1 MEIASFVL
9 EAISFLRDCSPTT
22 RGNLISI
29 CRLQKNT
36 KSLKTEKGKLMELR
50 DDVKAR
56 VDTALPYR
64 KQVTG
69 WLRRVEE
76 LDTELETVLHQVEE
90 RDKETQQRCCRGYL
104 FPRSLRSHFKLGKLV
119 LEKLKDVADLKE
131 TGENFGDI
139 ADMLPQPLVD
149 EMPLGDTVG
158 MDSNFREVWNYF
170 CDPGAGIIGIYGM
183 GGVGKT
189 TLLTRINNEL
199 IGRVGQDYDVVIWTV
214 VSRDQNDEKVQDK
227 IGQKLGFPD
236 EIWNR
241 MGRSEKAKSIFRV
254 LKTKRFVLLL
264 DDLWDVYD
272 LTEAGV
278 PLPSEQNK
286 AKVVLTTR
294 REDVCDLMH
303 AQRKFRVN
311 CLAWREA
318 WRLFQSKVGQEV
330 LQSNPAIFELAVA
343 IAEEC
348 SGLPLALITVGQAMR
363 SRRTIEEWRYAA
375 TTLRKSAAEFT
386 SMEKK
391 VISLLEFSFDNLP
404 DDTTK
409 SCFLYCALYPE
420 DWYLDTVNLINTWLG
435 EGFLDQ
441 SENLSE
447 AYDKG
452 CHIIG
457 TLKLACLLESGE
469 RIADNYIKMHD
480 MIRDNALWVISD
492 KGATKGK
499 TLVQANLNLTKAP
512 ANSKWEKAER
522 IFLMKNSINQLTGSP
537 RCPNL
542 LTLDLR
548 WNDLR
553 MISDSFFDFMPCL
566 KLVDLSTNKHL
577 AELPR
582 SFYKL
587 VSLQHLDLSYTGIK
601 ELSLEFRNL
610 TKLKFLYVNN
620 MDELRVLPQ
629 QVLSNLSMLKRL
641 DLFHSGIS
649 DQEVDGNVFSGG
661 NELLM
666 DELECL
672 QDLQALSFTVKSE
685 HGLRRFSR
693 SSKLQSVTYG
703 LDIELCRGTTILRLQ
718 SDMGLSWVQISN
730 CCDLEEVAI
739 DWVGGSET
747 PCNNRNLSATCLVH
761 LGSLIIKNCKVLV
774 HLNWL
779 IWVPNLKS
787 LTIANCEAMKK
798 LIGHGD
804 ADAGGAE
811 ITEESSVFCNLQ
823 TLELNDLPQL
833 KSICSHPLSF
843 DSLRTI
849 HVFDCPELKKLP
861 FHANSAK
868 DKIYS
873 ISGQKT
879 WWDGLQWDNMTI
891 KSTFAPYFWEL

>member
-9 EAISFLRDCSPTT
+9 EVTSFLCNCIPTT
-22 RGNLISI
+22 GENLISI
-29 CRLQKNT
+29 RHLQKNT
-36 KSLKTEKGKLMELR
+36 ASLKTEKGKLTELR
-50 DDVKAR
+50 DDVRTR
-56 VDTALPYR
+56 VDIALR
-64 KQVTG
+64 QQKHCRNQVDG

-76 LDTELETVLHQVEE
+76 LDAELDTVLHQVDE
-90 RDKETQQRCCRGYL
+90 REKETQHYL
-104 FPRSLRSHFKLGKLV
+104 LPTSLWSRYKLGKLV
-119 LEKLKDVADLKE
+119 LEKLEDVADLMS
-131 TGENFGDI
+131 TGGHFGDV
-139 ADMLPQPLVD
+139 ADMLPPPLVD

-158 MDSNFREVWNYF
+158 MDSNFSLVWNYL
-170 CDPGAGIIGIYGM
+170 CDPGVGIIGIYGT

-199 IGRVGQDYDVVIWTV
+199 IGRVGQDYDVVIWAV
-214 VSRDQNDEKVQDK
+214 VSRDQKDEKVQDK

-241 MGRSEKAKSIFRV
+241 MGRAEKANSIFRV

-264 DDLWDVYD
+264 DDVWDVYD
-272 LTEAGV
+272 LKEAGV
-278 PLPSEQNK
+278 PVPSEQNK

-294 REDVCDLMH
+294 REDVCDLMN
-303 AQRKFRVN
+303 AQRKLRVN

-318 WRLFQSKVGQEV
+318 WRLFQSKVGEEV
-330 LQSNPAIFELAVA
+330 LQLNPAILELAVT
-343 IAEEC
+343 IADEC

-363 SRRTIEEWRYAA
+363 SRTTIEEWRHAA

-386 SMEKK
+386 DMEKK
-391 VISLLEFSFDNLP
+391 VISLLKFSFDNLP

-420 DWYLDTVNLINTWLG
+420 DWYLDKVNLINTWLG
-435 EGFLDQ
+435 EGILDQ
-441 SENLSE
+441 SVNIFE

-452 CHIIG
+452 HHIIG
-457 TLKLACLLESGE
+457 TLKLACLLEGVE
-469 RIADNYIKMHD
+469 HLPDNFIKMHD
-480 MIRDNALWVISD
+480 MIRDMALWVISD

-499 TLVQANLNLTKAP
+499 TLVQVNLKLTKAP
-512 ANSKWEKAER
+512 AISEWEKAER
-522 IFLMKNSINQLTGSP
+522 IFLGENSINELTGSP

-553 MISDSFFDFMPCL
+553 MISENFFDFMPCL

-577 AELPR
+577 SALPR

-587 VSLQHLDLSYTGIK
+587 LSLQHLDLSYSGIK
-601 ELSLEFRNL
+601 ELSLELRNL

-620 MDELRVLPQ
+620 MEELRVLPQ
-629 QVLSNLSMLKRL
+629 QVLSNLPMLKRL

-661 NELLM
+661 NELLV

-685 HGLRRFSR
+685 HALRRFSR
-693 SSKLQSVTYG
+693 SGKLRSVTYG

-718 SDMGLSWVQISN
+718 SDMRLSWVQIGN
-730 CCDLEEVAI
+730 CSDLEEVAI
-739 DWVGGSET
+739 DWIGGSEA
-747 PCNNRNLSATCLVH
+747 PCNNRNLSATCLVP

-779 IWVPNLKS
+779 IWVPNLNS
-787 LTIANCEAMKK
+787 LEIANCEAMEK

-804 ADAGGAE
+804 ADGAE
-811 ITEESSVFCNLQ
+811 ITDESSVFCNLQ
-823 TLELNDLPQL
+823 TLKLNDLPQL
-833 KSICSHPLSF
+833 ENICSHPLSF
-843 DSLRTI
+843 VSLREI
-849 HVFDCPELKKLP
+849 HVFDCPKLKKLP

-868 DKIYS
+868 DKIYN
-873 ISGQKT
+873 ISGQKA
-879 WWDGLQWDNMTI
+879 WWDGLQWDDMAI
-891 KSTFAPYFWEL
+891 KSTFDPYFREH